1 MLSPDRHHAPPSSPL
16 SLEKSDP
23 SLISEVRKYGVFN
36 ARGCFNCG
44 SCTIDCELAAG
55 SASFPRKAM
64 QSVVLGLKDSVRQSL
79 DPWLCH
85 DCGDCS
91 DTCPREAK
99 PRESMATLRRYLM
112 AEYDWTGLSR
122 RICRSPAWE
131 IAALSSVAVLM
142 LALIILYH
150 LYIERLDISVF
161 RSTSMGME
169 HMFNRI
175 TYFTVAVFLI
185 PAFFI
190 VSHAARM
197 FSLTMRR
204 GPNAAI
210 PLKFYLAEAKTMFL
224 QMVTHK
230 QILKCPAT
238 IQKRRWVMHWLLA
251 FGCCL
256 MFVIKFFFLRW
267 FQTDKIYPVYNPQR
281 WLGYMAAAFLVLGSL
296 DILIERAR
304 KRKPIYGQSGLSGLI
319 LPVVLLLTALSGMT
333 VHVLRYVGLGLGAHY
348 AYAVHL
354 MIVVPMLLVEVP
366 FGSSSHMIYRP
377 LALYFAAVKERALE
391 AEMTLEEKIA

>member
-1 MLSPDRHHAPPSSPL
+1 MR
-16 SLEKSDP
+16 ETSDP
-23 SLISEVRKYGVFN
+23 SLLSEVRKYGVFN
-36 ARGCFNCG
+36 AHGCFNCG
-44 SCTIDCELAAG
+44 SCTIVCDLATD
-55 SASFPRKAM
+55 SASFPRRTM
-64 QSVVLGLKDSVRQSL
+64 QSVVLGLKDSVQQSL
-79 DPWLCH
+79 EPWLCH

-91 DTCPREAK
+91 VTCPREAK
-99 PRESMATLRRYLM
+99 PRESMMTLRRYLM
-112 AEYDWTGLSR
+112 AQYDWTGLSR

-131 IAALSSVAVLM
+131 TAALSSAAVLV
-142 LALIILYH
+142 LVLIILYH
-150 LYIERLDISVF
+150 LYIEHLDISIF
-161 RSTSMGME
+161 RSTSMGLE

-175 TYFTVAVFLI
+175 TYFTLAVFLL

-190 VSHAARM
+190 ASHAARM
-197 FSLTMRR
+197 LSLTMRR
-204 GPNAAI
+204 GPHAAI
-210 PLKFYLAEAKTMFL
+210 PVKFYLAEAKTMFL

-238 IQKRRWVMHWLLA
+238 IQRRRWIMHWLLA

-267 FQTDKIYPVYNPQR
+267 FQTDKIYALYNPQR
-281 WLGYMAAAFLVLGSL
+281 WLGYMGAAFLLLGSL

-304 KRKPIYGQSGLSGLI
+304 KREPIYGKSGLGDLI
-319 LPVVLLLTALSGMT
+319 LPLLLLLTALSGMA

-366 FGSSSHMIYRP
+366 FGRSSHMLYRP
-377 LALYFAAVKERALE
+377 LALYFTAVKERALKSLM
-391 AEMTLEEKIA
+391 AGEEKAA